1 MIEAALI
8 FFSVWLVAMLVV
20 LGWITENRLKL
31 PEAPQEHKARPGLR
45 VVK

>member
-8 FFSVWLVAMLVV
+8 VFSVSLVAMLVV
-20 LGWITENRLKL
+20 LGWITEQRIKL

>member
-8 FFSVWLVAMLVV
+8 FFSVCLVTMLVV
-20 LGWITENRLKL
+20 LGWITEQRIKL
-31 PEAPQEHKARPGLR
+31 PEAPQEHRARPDLR